1 MTRLPR
7 GNRNFGPALVAFTAL
22 TAASFG
28 TAPAQAREDG
38 APAAALGAGDAVRA
52 SATGAAGLYFNPAG
66 MGMNHQYS
74 FEAGYS
80 YTRDQPGHAV
90 GASAV
95 DSKTNP
101 ALAMGMA
108 YTFITSEEGGGSRSG
123 HRIRGGLAAGHAWD
137 SVAFSVGVGIHY
149 LNLKREFAALADP
162 LNKDPSFLTIDA
174 GVIIEVMRVVRLGVV
189 GQNLIDTKTVS
200 EAPRKVGI
208 GLTAI
213 LGKVEISFDTDLDLQ
228 TAPNNKPTPSYAFG
242 TQALLGG
249 SVVTRTGFVLDNIL
263 DEKRLTMGLGYVS
276 KVVAGD
282 IGVAKAVDRKGAWML
297 SVGLR
302 YFMP

>member
-1 MTRLPR
+1 MTR
-7 GNRNFGPALVAFTAL
+7 PALHCRTRAPLLLGSAILMMATAL
-22 TAASFG
+22 ARPG
-28 TAPAQAREDG
+28 HAREDG
-38 APAAALGAGDAVRA
+38 APAAALGLGDAVRS

-80 YTRDQPGHAV
+80 YTGDQPGHAI

-108 YTFITSEEGGGSRSG
+108 YTFITSEEGGGSRHG

-137 SVAFSVGVGIHY
+137 SVAFSVGLGIHY
-149 LNLKREFAALADP
+149 LNLKREFAAAADP
-162 LNKDPSFLTIDA
+162 LNKDPSFLTIDSGLILEIA
-174 GVIIEVMRVVRLGVV
+174 RVIRLGVV
-189 GQNLIDTKTVS
+189 GQNLIDTKTVT
-200 EAPRKVGI
+200 EAPRKVGF

-228 TAPNNKPTPSYAFG
+228 TEDKLTPSYSFG

-249 SVVTRTGFVLDNIL
+249 SVVTRTGFILDNIL
-263 DEKRLTMGLGYVS
+263 DEKRVTVGLGYVS
-276 KVVAGD
+276 SVVAGD
-282 IGVAKAVDRKGAWML
+282 FALAKAVDHGGGWTISL
-297 SVGLR
+297 GLR